1 MGWDEMG
8 WDERGKEGAAGPE
21 LLGPRRQNLA
31 PHFETVFRWTR
42 GKELKSPF
50 CFREFRAFQH
60 FQGLSFGFVSFFLFS
75 FFFLFF
81 LFNPPIVL
89 IYR

>member
-1 MGWDEMG
+1 M
-8 WDERGKEGAAGPE
+8 GKEGAAGPE

-50 CFREFRAFQH
+50 VSGNSGHFSSFRVFLLVLF
-60 FQGLSFGFVSFFLFS
+60 LFFLFS

-81 LFNPPIVL
+81 LFNPSIVF